1 MTRELLAV
9 EGGGTEPV
17 YLRFSER
24 TIARTESYA
33 GGEVN
38 VDVDDRNDVVG
49 IEMLNTDPEE
59 IAALASV
66 AQTYNLR
73 LGRLFSVRKIS

>member
-1 MTRELLAV
+1 MTKELMAV
-9 EGGGTEPV
+9 EGGGKGPV

-33 GGEVN
+33 GGELN
-38 VDVDDRNDVVG
+38 VDVDDCNEVVG
-49 IEMLNTDPEE
+49 IEMLATEPEE

-66 AQTYNLR
+66 AQTYDLH
-73 LGRLFSVRKIS
+73 LGRLFSVRKVG